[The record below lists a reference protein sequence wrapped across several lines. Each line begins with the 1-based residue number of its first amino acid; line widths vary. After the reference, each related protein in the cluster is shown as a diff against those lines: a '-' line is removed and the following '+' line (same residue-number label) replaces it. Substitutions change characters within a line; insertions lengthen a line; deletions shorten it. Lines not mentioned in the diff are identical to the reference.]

1 MQSAVLI
8 SAWIPNPTAL
18 PFGRLAQRGG
28 ASTGKSQQRFIRVS
42 PKGMGE
48 RAPQE
53 DDEGRVVL
61 MQRERDTRALESV
74 RTNNLTARGE

>member
-18 PFGRLAQRGG
+18 PFERLAQRGG

-53 DDEGRVVL
+53 V
-61 MQRERDTRALESV
+61 
-74 RTNNLTARGE
+74 

>member
-1 MQSAVLI
+1 MQHDEEI
-8 SAWIPNPTAL
+8 ETRIENPTAL

-53 DDEGRVVL
+53 V
-61 MQRERDTRALESV
+61 
-74 RTNNLTARGE
+74 

>member
-1 MQSAVLI
+1 MRSREYLNVCI
-8 SAWIPNPTAL
+8 SNPTAL

-48 RAPQE
+48 KAPQE
-53 DDEGRVVL
+53 DGEGRVVL
-61 MQRERDTRALESV
+61 MQKERDSSGVWSV
-74 RTNNLTARGE
+74 GEVCCKE